1 MKLRA
6 RCGYATLTS
15 LLDDSNYELYTL
27 QELNIVHNVIT
38 INEFKKREYKFGAA
52 RMQLNNRLSCP

>member
-15 LLDDSNYELYTL
+15 LLVDSNYELYTL
-27 QELNIVHNVIT
+27 QELNNVHVIT
-38 INEFKKREYKFGAA
+38 IDEFKKQEYLGAA
-52 RMQLNNRLSCP
+52 RVQLECS